1 MSNCAKPT
9 AAVLAARAAIKIN
22 FNFMIIGLVGE
33 KFAGKDTVANYLEKK
48 HNAGHFRFSHILDAI
63 LEELSLPVSRQNE
76 VDLGLGL
83 RKVFGEHVL
92 IEALG
97 KRLRKSLSSY
107 KVVNGIRMDE
117 MDIVKGWEGKIIY
130 ITAPVEVRFAR
141 YQIRDEKTDDA
152 LLNFQQFLEQEKGPT
167 EANIP
172 ELGAK
177 ADFKIENTGSLEELY
192 KKVDEVTKGLQLRA
206 SAQ

>member
-1 MSNCAKPT
+1 
-9 AAVLAARAAIKIN
+9 
-22 FNFMIIGLVGE
+22 MIIGLVGE